1 MKELE
6 SRDEARQAE
15 RGKTGGRT
23 VAVIELGTTSIRMAV
38 AQIGRNRQPVIL
50 DSLQQPVALG
60 KDTFS
65 RGSIERPVI
74 ESCVKALRN
83 FGRVLE
89 EYGIRSESDIQAVAT
104 SAMREA
110 SNRDAVLDRIYIGAG
125 IAVRVI
131 DQAEISRYMYLA
143 VRPVLEAQSFWK
155 RSDTVVVELGGG
167 STEAMTFR
175 RGRVGSSFMFRIG
188 SLRIRKM
195 LDDYRFGIERQNK
208 ILRSTVEQFVG
219 QIADS
224 IGPLRNPTL
233 IALGGEA
240 RFACSWLNPG
250 WDLKGL
256 ARIGSASLARLTRD
270 VLGHTADEI
279 VRQYEITYP
288 DADTVGPVLLAYSR
302 LAARLGLRQIHV
314 CDASL
319 RNGVLNEMAAGGAW
333 TEEFKQQIINS
344 ALELG
349 RKYDA
354 NLRHAQYV
362 ARISSLIFAAM
373 QDEHRLDPRY
383 GVLLHVA
390 ALLHEAGQ
398 FIGRSS
404 HHKHSMYIILG
415 SDLFG
420 LGSDDIM
427 LTALVARYHRRAHPN
442 PAHEHY
448 IDLDREDRIR
458 VTKLAAI
465 LRVADS
471 LDTGN
476 MQRVTD
482 PQVRIVDGRLVIAS
496 SEAQDFTLERMRL
509 REKAQLF
516 ELVYGME
523 VALQG

>member
-1 MKELE
+1 MKKPD
-6 SRDEARQAE
+6 SRQDARQAE
-15 RGKTGGRT
+15 RAKSGGRT

-65 RGSIERPVI
+65 RGLIERPVI
-74 ESCVKALRN
+74 EGCVKALRN
-83 FGRVLE
+83 FGRVLD
-89 EYGIRSESDIQAVAT
+89 EYGIRAESDIQAVAT
-104 SAMREA
+104 SALREA
-110 SNRDAVLDRIYIGAG
+110 SNREAVLDRIYIGAG
-125 IAVRVI
+125 IGVRVI

-143 VRPVLEAQSFWK
+143 VRPILEEQSFWK
-155 RSDTVVVELGGG
+155 RSDTVVVEFGGG
-167 STEAMTFR
+167 STEALTFR
-175 RGRVGSSFMFRIG
+175 RGRVGSSFMFRGG

-208 ILRSTVEQFVG
+208 ILRSTVEQLVG
-219 QIADS
+219 QIGDS
-224 IGPLRNPTL
+224 IEPLRNPNL
-233 IALGGEA
+233 IVLGGEA
-240 RFACSWLNPG
+240 RFACSWINPG
-250 WDLKGL
+250 WDSKGL
-256 ARIGSASLARLTRD
+256 ARIGTAPLARLTRD
-270 VLGHTADEI
+270 VLSRTADEL

-288 DADTVGPVLLAYSR
+288 DADTVGPVLLSCSR
-302 LAARLGLRQIHV
+302 LAFRLGLRQLHV

-333 TEEFKQQIINS
+333 TEEFKQQIVNS

-349 RKYDA
+349 RKYEV

-362 ARISSLIFAAM
+362 ARIASLIFSAM

-420 LGSDDIM
+420 LGSDDIQI
-427 LTALVARYHRRAHPN
+427 TALVARYHRRAHPN
-442 PAHEHY
+442 PTHEHY
-448 IDLDREDRIR
+448 ADLDRDARIR

-482 PQVRIVDGRLVIAS
+482 PKVSLVDGRLVIAS
-496 SEAQDFTLERMRL
+496 SEPQDFTLERMRL

-516 ELVYGME
+516 EQVYGME
-523 VALQG
+523 VVLQG